1 MLTQWVQA
9 RFEEEMRGCC
19 YPGWDIRELRVEV
32 TTPPID
38 LGNVDARVLA
48 VIKSALPRASGSS

>member
-1 MLTQWVQA
+1 MQA

-19 YPGWDIRELRVEV
+19 YPGWDIYELKVEV
-32 TTPPID
+32 TAPPFD

-48 VIKSALPRASGSS
+48 VIKSALQASGSS